1 MLQQQILVRD
11 EKLIFQLSTAAVE
24 FRGSAQYTAHRIVLL
39 PGAQVVLSG
48 PHCADEKIFGVSSG
62 EIYSTTDTLYPSAS
76 SFNARML
83 SVSTSLNRALN
94 TPNLVSGSRPGSVYW
109 SSSSLWH
116 HGTQAIYFARARIAV
131 ESARSVAISQACSE
145 MTAVTFFG
153 GW

>member
-39 PGAQVVLSG
+39 PGAQVVLPG
-48 PHCADEKIFGVSSG
+48 PHSADEQIFRRI
-62 EIYSTTDTLYPSAS
+62 ERRDILDDRHLI
-76 SFNARML
+76 
-83 SVSTSLNRALN
+83 SLRFKLQRAHAVREHIVEPRLEYAEFGQR
-94 TPNLVSGSRPGSVYW
+94 LQPGSVYW
-109 SSSSLWH
+109 SSSSLWQ

-145 MTAVTFFG
+145 MTRGHVFG